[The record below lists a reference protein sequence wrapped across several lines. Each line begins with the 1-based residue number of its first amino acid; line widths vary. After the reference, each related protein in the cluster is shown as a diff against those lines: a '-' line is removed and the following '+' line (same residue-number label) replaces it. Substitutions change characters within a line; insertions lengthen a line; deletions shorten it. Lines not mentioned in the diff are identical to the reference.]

1 MTVDGERTAVSV
13 RVHDAVAEVTLVDV
27 GRRNSCNPVLVDQL
41 ARACERLR
49 QDRSVHVV
57 VLRAEGPVFS
67 AGGDVDSLL
76 EPSGDPTAVYRGF
89 AALAALPV
97 PVVAA
102 VHAPVIGAGVNF
114 LLACDVVVAAESVTF
129 DIRFLDIG
137 IHPGGGYLTRM
148 QERIGRQGT
157 AALVLFG
164 DRITAEEAQ
173 RCGLVWRTVP
183 DADLD
188 ETVRGLTSRVA
199 ARDRELLRRTKATLA
214 LGGALSVG
222 RTAGEVEQ
230 IAQDWSQRQPAYLEG
245 VERLRARVRPG
256 S

>member
-1 MTVDGERTAVSV
+1 MTDERTAVSV
-13 RVHDAVAEVTLVDV
+13 RVQDGVAEVALVDV
-27 GRRNSCNPVLVDQL
+27 GRRNSCNPVLVGQL
-41 ARACERLR
+41 ERVCAQLR

-76 EPSGDPTAVYRGF
+76 APSGDPTAAYRGF
-89 AALAALPV
+89 RALAALPV
-97 PVVAA
+97 PVLAA

-114 LLACDVVVAAESVTF
+114 LLACDVVVAADSVTF
-129 DIRFLDIG
+129 DVRFLDIG
-137 IHPGGGYLTRM
+137 IHPAGGYLTRM

-157 AALVLFG
+157 AALILFG
-164 DRITAEEAQ
+164 DLITAEEAQ
-173 RCGLVWRTVP
+173 RCGLVWRAVP

-188 ETVRGLTSRVA
+188 GTVRALAAKVA

-214 LGGALSVG
+214 LGGALHVP
-222 RTAGEVEQ
+222 RMAGEVEQ
-230 IAQDWSQRQPAYLEG
+230 IAQDWSQQQPAYTDG

-256 S
+256 G

>member
-1 MTVDGERTAVSV
+1 MAGDDRTAVTV
-13 RVHDAVAEVTLVDV
+13 QVHDRVAEVTLTDV
-27 GRRNSCNPVLVDQL
+27 GRRNSCNPVLVGQL
-41 ARACERLR
+41 YSACRQLR
-49 QDRSVHVV
+49 DDRSVHAV

-76 EPSGDPTAVYRGF
+76 DPSGDPAAAYAGF
-89 AALAALPV
+89 RALAGLPV

-114 LLACDVVVAAESVTF
+114 LLACDVVVAAASATF

-137 IHPGGGYLTRM
+137 IHPAGGYLTRM

-157 AALVLFG
+157 AALLLFG

-173 RCGLVWRTVP
+173 RCGLVWRSVP

-188 ETVRGLTSRVA
+188 ATVAGLTARVA
-199 ARDRELLRRTKATLA
+199 ARDRELLRRTKATMA
-214 LGGALSVG
+214 LGGALGVE
-222 RTAGEVEQ
+222 RMAGEVEQ
-230 IAQDWSQRQPAYLEG
+230 LAQDWSQRRPAYLEG

-256 S
+256 G

>member
-1 MTVDGERTAVSV
+1 MVEDERTAVTVQV
-13 RVHDAVAEVTLVDV
+13 RDAVAEVTLVDV
-27 GRRNSCNPVLVDQL
+27 GRRNSCNPVLVGQL
-41 ARACERLR
+41 ERACAQLR
-49 QDRSVHVV
+49 ADRSVHVV

-76 EPSGDPTAVYRGF
+76 DPSGDPTAAYRGF
-89 AALAALPV
+89 RALAALPV

-102 VHAPVIGAGVNF
+102 VQAPVIGAGVNF
-114 LLACDVVVAAESVTF
+114 LLACDVVLAAESVTF

-137 IHPGGGYLTRM
+137 IHPAGGYLTRM

-157 AALVLFG
+157 AALILFG
-164 DRITAEEAQ
+164 DRITAAEAQ
-173 RCGLVWRTVP
+173 GCGLVWRAVP
-183 DADLD
+183 DAELD
-188 ETVRGLTSRVA
+188 PTVQALTARVA

-222 RTAGEVEQ
+222 RMAGEVEQ

-245 VERLRARVRPG
+245 VERLRARVRPRG
-256 S
+256 